1 MLTCRKGRT
10 FAKLPDEA
18 VREFRE
24 FSIPTVEISLE
35 DDSSLDEVITL
46 FVDINQQGEP
56 VNRFDIVKAM
66 YKADALMKGVFGL
79 LAIEERRGQDVYY
92 RPKRNEFSGV
102 LKRLQVIENVS
113 APNAKVDKMWE
124 KLLEI
129 AVFARTGE
137 HRNPVAVLKDFITPN
152 RPKQPKL
159 AAAEIKKL
167 RTVFRFLDGLP
178 NQLKESRIFT
188 DQTHSYTVVTTMLRT
203 DLQKKHGE
211 PRLRKGLRAFA
222 TVLDKDGS
230 GPNRRIAQRLRDY
243 RDLSAKQT
251 THVSRRAGR
260 ERLFLELL
268 ELFLE
273 EVAPA
278 SHGLK

>member
-102 LKRLQVIENVS
+102 LKRLPVIENVS
-113 APNAKVDKMWE
+113 APNAKVDKM
-124 KLLEI
+124 
-129 AVFARTGE
+129 
-137 HRNPVAVLKDFITPN
+137 
-152 RPKQPKL
+152 
-159 AAAEIKKL
+159 
-167 RTVFRFLDGLP
+167 
-178 NQLKESRIFT
+178 
-188 DQTHSYTVVTTMLRT
+188 
-203 DLQKKHGE
+203 
-211 PRLRKGLRAFA
+211 
-222 TVLDKDGS
+222 
-230 GPNRRIAQRLRDY
+230 
-243 RDLSAKQT
+243 
-251 THVSRRAGR
+251 
-260 ERLFLELL
+260 
-268 ELFLE
+268 
-273 EVAPA
+273 
-278 SHGLK
+278 